1 MALLKRPFSARSG
14 QLCAAGMQRPAC
26 SAPQRFGREVAARE
40 FPPLR
45 RVRAAGRVVAMDAA
59 FHINL
64 VPLYSD
70 LPGHFSLSDKILL
83 RLLGLAAVGGVIRH
97 DVPGINQ

>member
-1 MALLKRPFSARSG
+1 
-14 QLCAAGMQRPAC
+14 
-26 SAPQRFGREVAARE
+26 
-40 FPPLR
+40 
-45 RVRAAGRVVAMDAA
+45 MDAA